1 MIERHYRR
9 RRVLCA
15 VARAH
20 SAQQH
25 TLVEKKGRQSFVFV
39 SLCLLCLLLL
49 RRCVLLGTLLVRCL
63 PSLLLSPFFFGG
75 GVFYFKIGFPESRA

>member
-1 MIERHYRR
+1 MIEKHYRR

-75 GVFYFKIGFPESRA
+75 VFYFKIGFPESRA